1 MSTVHD
7 RIKLVNARFVD
18 VENGCY
24 YPSQAS
30 LVIQNGKIESIS
42 GLFGEPDQAAAD
54 AVIDLQ
60 GLTVIPGLFNTH
72 SHLQFIPKGEIGAR
86 QLAKG
91 LHDCVERGV
100 TNVRDTLCYDLQE
113 NRVWMDKIQR
123 GEIQGP
129 RIHQAVHVSPIGG
142 TYSPITKSIHPFFFF
157 DAGHKRD

>member
-54 AVIDLQ
+54 AVIDLH
-60 GLTVIPGLFNTH
+60 GLTVVPGLFNTH

-91 LHDCVERGV
+91 LHDCVDRGV

-113 NRVWMDKIQR
+113 NRAWMDKTSEVRSKARAFTKPFTSAQSAA
-123 GEIQGP
+123 
-129 RIHQAVHVSPIGG
+129 RIPPNQIHSPVFL
-142 TYSPITKSIHPFFFF
+142 SPCWAST
-157 DAGHKRD
+157 